1 MKKNLTLSV
10 VFLVVIL
17 MLAACDSEK
26 GQEEQN
32 SGKNTAD
39 MNVSFKAPERVEAGQ
54 KLEYSVTI
62 EKDGQPVR
70 DADVIVHL
78 EMADMD
84 HGKNGFRGK
93 MESPGI
99 YKGQA
104 VLPMGGDWI
113 AYVNVKTDGIETT
126 RQFDFKAEG
135 DMMFPEEMKKAG
147 LNEDGSIQNP
157 DF

>member
-1 MKKNLTLSV
+1 MKKKLTLSV
-10 VFLVVIL
+10 VLLLAIF
-17 MLAACDSEK
+17 MLAACSSGK
-26 GQEEQN
+26 GQEGQN
-32 SGKNTAD
+32 DGKDTSG
-39 MNVSFKAPERVEAGQ
+39 MNVAFKAPERVEAGQ

-70 DADVIVHL
+70 DANVIVHL
-78 EMADMD
+78 EMAEMD
-84 HGKNGFRGK
+84 HGENGFRGK

-113 AYVNVKTDGIETT
+113 AYVNVKANGVETT
-126 RQFDFKAEG
+126 RQFAFKAEG
-135 DMMFPEEMKKAG
+135 DMMLPEELKKAG